1 MVPPN
6 SGKANGPPEVRQ
18 LRDHYFDLVL
28 GDAATVPPVGADPNK
43 PETLG
48 PYTPLVLR
56 HPKTGKLVGYPN
68 VVMVYTRP
76 YDGTNAFDTLA
87 GQKAKASKQVPKAS
101 QAQVNDRKAKAKEG
115 TQGVYKFTST
125 QVLRDKYVN
134 NRFSYGLNSAGVY
147 VYAHDL
153 DKNIN
158 QLALLPSANVAIIG
172 DASFLKNTGGGP
184 KLSSPST
191 MVRPVS
197 DERGFEVI
205 GHFRYGRG
213 VSLRDGSL
221 IYNENETNKRTT
233 PAVQTALTGDLFA
246 TLTAQSQGI
255 TSVVSAYPNPVDA
268 IARMVV
274 EDSQTAGTWSTNPE
288 GKTSYQFTSVGTD
301 GTNFVDSAPL
311 GSPQANGMPSSVEA
325 GQLSR
330 ALTLAEMSVRADL
343 SQGDPKCSCQSSS
356 SDLAFI
362 NVGYAVVNVTASGGA
377 KNLYDEVPSNAA
389 LGKKFGYFSSEGGSE
404 SSGLQQTLDSPI
416 LPVSNRLE
424 DVVQKVDK
432 YLWTL
437 YSALDTP
444 HQDFE
449 NALRGNPTGADMS
462 NVTSNP
468 APQDPQSLLQAQSNF
483 APPFNSPNRAALGDP
498 LATALQG
505 SSAATNLKNSFSK
518 FSNSLQSSTKAST
531 LSQEIA
537 TLTKNLSDLQ
547 TSLSASTPTTTQVA
561 PSTAKD
567 SKGNPIIDLSN
578 MHIDASG
585 NLVRN
590 QPAGT
595 PSVDTTDLKQQ
606 IASVQQQISAKQLE
620 LAGLRST

>member
-498 LATALQG
+498 R
-505 SSAATNLKNSFSK
+505 S
-518 FSNSLQSSTKAST
+518 
-531 LSQEIA
+531 E
-537 TLTKNLSDLQ
+537 
-547 TSLSASTPTTTQVA
+547 
-561 PSTAKD
+561 
-567 SKGNPIIDLSN
+567 
-578 MHIDASG
+578 
-585 NLVRN
+585 
-590 QPAGT
+590 
-595 PSVDTTDLKQQ
+595 SV
-606 IASVQQQISAKQLE
+606 V
-620 LAGLRST
+620 